1 MDQFQLT
8 IGPIEAYDL
17 IKLFDFTSGGRGRLG
32 VFGVIWGQN
41 SNIFKPRQFI
51 YQNEALG
58 HVITNKLFSRSPD
71 PKLRGIWGH
80 LGSKFKHFKTW
91 TINISK

>member
-8 IGPIEAYDL
+8 IAQIEAYDL
-17 IKLFDFTSGGRGRLG
+17 IKLFDFASGGLG
-32 VFGVIWGQN
+32 SFGFIWGQN
-41 SNIFKPRQFI
+41 SNIFKPRRFI

-71 PKLRGIWGH
+71 PKLGGI
-80 LGSKFKHFKTW
+80 
-91 TINISK
+91 